1 MAPREATGNFPDQ
14 FLLMDVYESPV
25 LHEIVLPEDDT
36 QLMMTEADALNATNT
51 VAVDDIEVLTQEQ
64 NHSHNNNNN
73 INHHHSSQNVPLDPL
88 SIDPTEHTSND
99 TDTTASSVHRAL
111 LSIRSTPGVTPAVTT
126 TTTATAAVVVS
137 AASSPTAATATSES
151 NHHSSSSNSSS
162 ASSHSGPLSTGSSVL
177 RRASPAT
184 SPSSF
189 HVLRR
194 SVLRSMLDFEEE
206 DDEDDNPNSSENHTL
221 PTSEEEPLPDLDRTW
236 NSTTTSPVNGVDE
249 TNRSTTEQQQ
259 QEDDDDDDE
268 DMDSSQENVSNADRL
283 IHRNIAF
290 DGDDG
295 GDDDED
301 EEDGAA
307 SPMDINSPPASPS
320 TISLRFGEHTTVADL
335 KYFAERGCIVA
346 LLQALN
352 TPRLIVLGTRML
364 ADYAKLSQRRVAVA
378 RNRKILEFLQVVM
391 RDTSFEENLGREYA
405 VETIRSLTA
414 TEESDTY
421 LMGTQGLLSTL
432 ALLARGGP
440 FVETSASPSG
450 IRCTVSLASEKVRLH
465 ACIAIMNLS
474 CGKANKIEIAK
485 SPDVLEAMRDVMVH
499 GSEEARLKATTCI
512 KNLSNADAND
522 SALLG
527 VHGMLE
533 ALAHVAA
540 ISCENGAT
548 PCTTNACLALM
559 NLSISKS
566 NKNRVFRTLGVMDA
580 LMRVLSRTP
589 SSSEARIKACSALSN
604 LAIGYD
610 NKIPMFEYPNF
621 VECILHVILT
631 DTGEARTKACSI
643 LWSFAAE
650 MKNQVPVVLRGD
662 VVPVLVQVAAEDG
675 TTEARFKCVAA
686 LTLLAESLEN
696 ALPLLQSGALVPLM
710 EILHEAGPDP
720 TQWKGQ
726 TASWCVGFLMNIAQ
740 ADAAVPELRESG
752 VVELL
757 APLLTLDHYQSL
769 KAAMAVTFCCR
780 FDKTDECYD
789 LLRKTENVI
798 PKIIS
803 LLHNTLA
810 GRGGNGYKYG
820 VFTLRSSVGCI
831 NALAS
836 GPDFMKER
844 IATAPVFESL
854 LRVVTDFCVDGGTP
868 GAIVGGGRD
877 DARSAELAVRAIH
890 SLTAHLI
897 PTIGSSALPFGR
909 SMEDRL
915 LLALDCYE
923 KSNAFHPEVSAES
936 RNMAADAKARIWG
949 GRKASRRFGD
959 ACHFVQDN
967 SDDLDMG
974 ECTSSIMSSH
984 CCGFDGLGLGEDFLR
999 ALTLPSLNRATPSPA
1014 IVLTPSIVEKD
1025 DSTDDEGQSSRPVR
1039 TFLLADT
1046 KTGRRFVVPTD
1057 PTGGR
1062 TFNDT
1067 RAWCFRRG
1075 RFCTEG
1081 EVPDPNYVW
1090 TMDLQRAY
1098 EAALFHQQESSNNNS
1113 SMPEPTNRPYGI

>member
-25 LHEIVLPEDDT
+25 LQEIVLPEDDT
-36 QLMMTEADALNATNT
+36 LTEDALNATNT
-51 VAVDDIEVLTQEQ
+51 VALDNIEVLTHEQ
-64 NHSHNNNNN
+64 NHSHNNNNSN
-73 INHHHSSQNVPLDPL
+73 HHSSNNNVPLDPL
-88 SIDPTEHTSND
+88 SIDPTEHTND
-99 TDTTASSVHRAL
+99 SDTTASSLHGTQQQL
-111 LSIRSTPGVTPAVTT
+111 PMMPT
-126 TTTATAAVVVS
+126 VVSPVS
-137 AASSPTAATATSES
+137 AASSPTTASA
-151 NHHSSSSNSSS
+151 NHNNSSSSSST
-162 ASSHSGPLSTGSSVL
+162 SSHSGPLSTSGSVL

-184 SPSSF
+184 VSSPSSF
-189 HVLRR
+189 NVLRR

-206 DDEDDNPNSSENHTL
+206 EDEDDNPNSANPTL
-221 PTSEEEPLPDLDRTW
+221 PSEEPLPDLDSTW
-236 NSTTTSPVNGVDE
+236 NSTATTSPVNVVDE
-249 TNRSTTEQQQ
+249 NNHSTKEQ
-259 QEDDDDDDE
+259 DDDDE
-268 DMDSSQENVSNADRL
+268 DMDSSEENNISTDRM

-290 DGDDG
+290 DGENG
-295 GDDDED
+295 GDDEEDD
-301 EEDGAA
+301 EET

-450 IRCTVSLASEKVRLH
+450 IRCTVSLASEKARLH

-527 VHGMLE
+527 VHGLLE

-566 NKNRVFRTLGVMDA
+566 NKNRVFRTPGVMDA

-662 VVPVLVQVAAEDG
+662 IVPVLVQVAAEDG

-696 ALPLLQSGALVPLM
+696 AVPLLQSGALVPLM

-923 KSNAFHPEVSAES
+923 KSNAFHPEISAES
-936 RNMAADAKARIWG
+936 RSMAADAKARIWG

-1014 IVLTPSIVEKD
+1014 IVFTPSIVEKD
-1025 DSTDDEGQSSRPVR
+1025 DSTDDEKQSSRPVR

-1067 RAWCFRRG
+1067 RVWCFRRG

-1090 TMDLQRAY
+1090 TADLQRAY
-1098 EAALFHQQESSNNNS
+1098 EAALFHQQESSNNKS
-1113 SMPEPTNRPYGI
+1113 PMSEPSGRPYGI